1 MRRIKRR
8 SAEKS
13 IAVIIDGKDEKW
25 YLETIKEHYPNMAMK
40 KATIKPDLPQKKKRR
55 GTVCFGTT
63 ETCYGIHSG
72 YPHLGHGQHHQG
84 SSGI

>member
-1 MRRIKRR
+1 MRSIKRR

-40 KATIKPDLPQKKKRR
+40 KKSGLAGRVFKISKKSARFLTK
-55 GTVCFGTT
+55 
-63 ETCYGIHSG
+63 
-72 YPHLGHGQHHQG
+72 Q
-84 SSGI
+84 